1 MQTSQAVRTLTRN
14 DTKLVTR
21 DSFLIMMALYA
32 FGLAVI
38 LRFVVPWLTNTLAEN
53 YAFDLVPYYPMIT
66 GFLIVTIG
74 PQLAGTVF
82 GYLLLDEKDGDTLK
96 ALMVTPLSL
105 DTFLSYR
112 VVIAWVFGFII
123 ALGTFLI
130 IDLVHIP
137 LYQTVLIA
145 AVAALYAPIAAL
157 FYATIAKNKV
167 EAFALLK
174 ITGMLAFI
182 PIAAWF
188 VNEPWQYLFGL
199 FPPYW
204 ATKALWVAAEGGS
217 TWWLFLLVGLV
228 TSLAVIWWLV
238 RRFNETA
245 HKV

>member
-1 MQTSQAVRTLTRN
+1 MQTPHAVRVLTRN

-32 FGLAVI
+32 FVLAVI
-38 LRFVVPWLTNTLAEN
+38 LRFVVPWLTNTLAEA

-112 VVIAWVFGFII
+112 VVIAWAFGFII

-137 LYQTVLIA
+137 LYQSVLIA
-145 AVAALYAPIAAL
+145 AVAALYAPISAL
-157 FYATIAKNKV
+157 FYATVAKNKV

-188 VNEPWQYLFGL
+188 VAEPWQYLFGL

-204 ATKALWVAAEGGS
+204 ATKALWVAADGGGS
-217 TWWLFLLVGLV
+217 WWLFLLIGLV
-228 TSLAVIWWLV
+228 SSVALIWWLV
-238 RRFNETA
+238 HRFNVTA
-245 HKV
+245 HK